1 MNAAAKTYDTVA
13 ITLHWFM
20 ALTAISLITLGS
32 YMTGLDKT
40 DPAKF
45 QLIGLHKSFGVIF
58 MQLAIIRVIWSRISR
73 GPELPTVLNR
83 WEKGLSQTIT
93 VTLYLLMF
101 AIPLSGYAMSNLFG
115 HSVSLFGVLPLPV
128 LFSED
133 PELGML
139 AKQAH
144 IILVYCLLIA
154 LFAHIAGALKHRF
167 LDSPEA
173 DVLPRMLPIIKPRN

>member
-1 MNAAAKTYDTVA
+1 MNSQVKAYDKVTIA
-13 ITLHWFM
+13 LHWLM
-20 ALTAISLITLGS
+20 ALMVIGLIAVGS

-45 QLIGLHKSFGVIF
+45 QLIGMHKSFGVIF

-73 GPELPTVLNR
+73 RPELPTVLNR

-93 VTLYLLMF
+93 FALYLLMF

-115 HSVSLFGVLPLPV
+115 HPVSLFGAIQLPV
-128 LFSED
+128 LLTKN
-133 PELGML
+133 PELGIL
-139 AKQAH
+139 AKQMH
-144 IILVYCLLIA
+144 SVFVYCLLAA
-154 LFAHIAGALKHRF
+154 LLAHIAGALKHRF
-167 LDSPEA
+167 LDVPEA